1 MRVEDL
7 DTARCKTEYIDSL
20 FRDFEWLGLTWEG
33 QVVYQSRRNDLY
45 EEAFNCLVKQ
55 DLVYPCYCSRADLH
69 AASAPH
75 SGEEVIYPGTCRNL
89 TEKERISKGRF
100 KDPSFRIKVNEATYS
115 FKDYFQGSH
124 SGSLPKES
132 GDFIIRR
139 SDGIFAYQL
148 AVVCDDEEMGITSVV
163 RGCDLLVYIFV
174 KNLGFL
180 ILNMGT
186 FLSLS
191 MLMVDVLQNEQMI
204 SASSFSEKNQSFPR
218 VFF

>member
-1 MRVEDL
+1 MLSTDANSSRLVGRFAPTPSGKLHVGKHSLFLVAYLLVKQQGGIMRMRVEDL
-7 DTARCKTEYIDSL
+7 DTARCKTEYIESL

-33 QVVYQSRRNDLY
+33 EVVYQSRRNDLY
-45 EEAFNCLVKQ
+45 KEAFNCLVQQ

-115 FKDYFQGSH
+115 FKDYFQGSY

-148 AVVCDDEEMGITSVV
+148 AVVCDDEEMGL
-163 RGCDLLVYIFV
+163 RQL
-174 KNLGFL
+174 
-180 ILNMGT
+180 
-186 FLSLS
+186 
-191 MLMVDVLQNEQMI
+191 
-204 SASSFSEKNQSFPR
+204 
-218 VFF
+218 